1 MSRSLE
7 HHVFA
12 RHLHAPAGDPASPGR
27 RESFVRQRVS
37 PVVAYPPP
45 KGLQLRPAKFFS
57 REQLV
62 ERLRAALPG
71 FDENLL
77 GTALDTQIVFA
88 GDVQLNKAQLV
99 ALGVAR

>member
-1 MSRSLE
+1 MSLPATYMLRLVIQRVQEDGSRS
-7 HHVFA
+7 A
-12 RHLHAPAGDPASPGR
+12 ASFR
-27 RESFVRQRVS
+27 
-37 PVVAYPPP
+37 VVAYPPP

-88 GDVQLNKAQLV
+88 GDLQLNKAQLA